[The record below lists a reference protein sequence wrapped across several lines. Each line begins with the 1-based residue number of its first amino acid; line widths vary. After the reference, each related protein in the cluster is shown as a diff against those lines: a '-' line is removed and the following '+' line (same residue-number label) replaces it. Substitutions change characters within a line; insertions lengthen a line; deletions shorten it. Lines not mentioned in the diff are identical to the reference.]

1 MRGFIL
7 LVAFLAAVV
16 VGAFM
21 LASEYGGEVVTLW
34 TTDERGIEYSTSLWV
49 VEDAGSQ
56 WLRAGSTDSG
66 WYQRLKARPEIKMER
81 NGELRRYEAQPHP
94 DQTARI
100 NALMARD
107 YGIADR
113 LVGIARDESQSV
125 AIRLN
130 RLD

>member
-1 MRGFIL
+1 MRGFLL

-16 VGAFM
+16 MGSFM

-49 VEDAGSQ
+49 VEDSGSQ
-56 WLRAGSTDSG
+56 WLRAGSTESG
-66 WYQRLKARPEIKMER
+66 WYQRLHARPEIKMER
-81 NGELRRYEAQPHP
+81 NGQLRRYQANPRPEQN
-94 DQTARI
+94 ARI

-107 YGIADR
+107 YGFADR
-113 LVGIARDESQSV
+113 LISLARDESKSI
-125 AIRLN
+125 AIRLD

>member
-7 LVAFLAAVV
+7 LVAFVAALV
-16 VGAFM
+16 VGGLM

-56 WLRAGSTDSG
+56 WLRAGSTESG
-66 WYQRLKARPEIKMER
+66 WYQRLKARPEVKLER
-81 NGELRRYEAQPHP
+81 NGEVRRYQAQPRP
-94 DQTARI
+94 GDTQRI

-107 YGIADR
+107 YGFADR
-113 LVGIARDESQSV
+113 LVGIARDESKSI